1 MENVVK
7 AKKIVIK
14 IGTSTLTHK
23 TGNINIRRVEH
34 LVKIISDLKN
44 SGKEIV
50 LVSSGAVGVGMG
62 KLGLDKKPKT
72 ISKRQALAA
81 IGQCELMYLYDK
93 LFGEY
98 NHNVAQVLLTND
110 VVGEN
115 ADISNIYNTFEQ
127 LLKYNV
133 IPIVNENDTVSTEE
147 LEFGDNDTL
156 SAVVSS
162 IIGADLLVILTD
174 IDGLYTDNP
183 KKNKNAKR
191 IEVVEEITD
200 EIIDCCGG
208 AVNNLGTGGM
218 ITKIR
223 AGQIAFENNFDMV
236 ILSSKNPDDLYSLF
250 DGENKGTLFKVR
262 WL

>member
-1 MENVVK
+1 MKNVVK

-23 TGNINIRRVEH
+23 SGNINIRRVEH

-44 SGKEIV
+44 SGKDIV

-62 KLGLDKKPKT
+62 KLGLDNKPKT
-72 ISKRQALAA
+72 IAKKQALAA

-93 LFGEY
+93 MFGEY

-115 ADISNIYNTFEQ
+115 ADVSNIYNTFEQ

-183 KKNKNAKR
+183 KKNKDAKR
-191 IEVVEEITD
+191 IEVVEKITD

-208 AVNNLGTGGM
+208 AVNSLGTGGM
-218 ITKIR
+218 ITKIK

-236 ILSSKNPDDLYSLF
+236 ILSSKNPNDLYSLF

-262 WL
+262 

>member
-34 LVKIISDLKN
+34 LVKVISDLKN
-44 SGKEIV
+44 SGKDII

-62 KLGLDKKPKT
+62 KLGLNKKPKD
-72 ISKRQALAA
+72 IAQRQALAA

-93 LFGEY
+93 LFSEY

-110 VVGEN
+110 VIGE
-115 ADISNIYNTFEQ
+115 DGDVCNIYNTFEK

-156 SAVVSS
+156 SAIVSS
-162 IIGADLLVILTD
+162 LIDADLLVILTD

-183 KKNKNAKR
+183 KKNKSAKR
-191 IEVVEEITD
+191 IEVIEEITD
-200 EIIDCCGG
+200 DIVNCCKD
-208 AVNNLGTGGM
+208 AVNDLGTGGM
-218 ITKIR
+218 ITKIK
-223 AGQIAFENNFDMV
+223 AGKIAFENNFDMV
-236 ILSSKNPDDLYSLF
+236 ILSSENPNDLYSLF
-250 DGENKGTLFKVR
+250 DGDNKGTLFKVR
-262 WL
+262 